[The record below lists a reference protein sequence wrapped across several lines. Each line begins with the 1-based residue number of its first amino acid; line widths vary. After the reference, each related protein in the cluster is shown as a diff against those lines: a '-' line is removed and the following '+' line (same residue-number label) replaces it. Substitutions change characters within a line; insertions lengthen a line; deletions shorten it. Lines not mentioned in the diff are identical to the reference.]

1 MDKGFEMNTYDRFVE
16 DKIMNG
22 KQCTL
27 LWYVEKKLSHMEAK
41 VVEDLINALKNS
53 FGELVVARGKKH
65 TFWGVNINIRELK
78 KVQIEIKEQ
87 FFEAIEVFEQSVD
100 ENLNTPA

>member
-27 LWYVEKKLSHMEAK
+27 LWNVEENKFSHMEAR
-41 VVEDLINALKNS
+41 VV
-53 FGELVVARGKKH
+53 
-65 TFWGVNINIRELK
+65 
-78 KVQIEIKEQ
+78 
-87 FFEAIEVFEQSVD
+87 
-100 ENLNTPA
+100 